1 MSSTKTFVSLKQK
14 YDRIVILVDMDCFY
28 CQVEEQLDSKLA
40 GKPIAV
46 VQYLENAGI
55 IAVNYTAR
63 AKGVTRHMRE
73 KEAKAACPELICVK
87 VPCLRGK
94 ADLTKYRDAGLEVA
108 KVLQTFTTLLER
120 ASVDE
125 AYLDITESVLKRC
138 TEMNEGKYTFKP
150 EQFVNNHAVGFENFG
165 NFIQNVT
172 ESVGVNNDRISE
184 EDKAAYSM
192 SKLKLLIGASIVT
205 EIRQAVRDKT
215 GYTCSAGIAHN
226 KILAKFT
233 AGLNKPNKQT
243 ILPIDSISGL
253 FMDLP
258 ISKVKSL
265 GGKLGEE
272 ICTSLSIKTM
282 NDLLAFSEIELKQ
295 RFEERVGSWLFLMAR
310 GIDLEQVTPKFN
322 AKSISCSKRFAGKN
336 AITSIHTLNHWLKEL
351 SQEIIERL
359 EKDSLENDRTSRHMT
374 VSFTQQIGKKD
385 VASSRNCPLNGSTV
399 NAFDIDRMTKETF
412 DTIKRSTDKFLKA
425 EGMVIMMNPIK
436 FLGITAGKF
445 ENNDATSGSVQSMFK
460 NHNKKPLSVNTS
472 NTSPKSSD
480 SISNVPSSVH
490 DSLKKYQVPKK
501 DKMMSTFL
509 SPKRNISGNADE
521 SFENCKEDTPEKVIP
536 DTMKK
541 EYDTNEENPHDLNNS
556 KISHGKEKEC
566 SEDTKQSLI
575 PINESIELIETLE
588 EDIEL
593 VSENIDQPTSEEYET
608 LDDFI
613 SDMAASMDVEQP
625 VKDFEK
631 ISNCATE
638 ELTVEPQNTTTP
650 EETPCSSSSLLYND
664 KKSDYTETYAEFYK
678 PVTIEDLI
686 AHETCTECGKS
697 IPLIHMTSHVD
708 HHFALQLS
716 QQFRT
721 EFREQLKSR
730 PVTTQP
736 TTSKATSTK
745 SKIPTVLK
753 PPTNSIHK
761 YTIKENLDSK
771 ESDDVNKIKC
781 EKCSKYIDNIKYAE
795 HLDYHYA
802 QSLRTLDRE
811 PAAITKP
818 SENGKRKKPASKKDA
833 PKMKSLKSFFN

>member
-1 MSSTKTFVSLKQK
+1 MGSTKTFVTLKQK

-28 CQVEEQLDSKLA
+28 CQVEEQLDSKLK

-150 EQFVNNHAVGFENFG
+150 EQFVNNHAVGFDNFG

-172 ESVGVNNDRISE
+172 ESVGVDNDRISE
-184 EDKAAYSM
+184 EDKAAYGM

-253 FMDLP
+253 FQDLP

-272 ICTSLSIKTM
+272 ICTSLNIKTM
-282 NDLLAFSEIELKQ
+282 NDLLVFSEIELKQ
-295 RFEERVGSWLFLMAR
+295 RFEERVGSWLYLMAR

-374 VSFTQQIGKKD
+374 VSFTQQIGNKD
-385 VASSRNCPLNGSTV
+385 VASSRNCPLNGTTV

-412 DTIKRSTDKFLKA
+412 DTIRRSTDKFLKG
-425 EGMVIMMNPIK
+425 EGMVIMTNPIK

-445 ENNDATSGSVQSMFK
+445 ENNDSSSGSVQSMFK
-460 NHNKKPLSVNTS
+460 NHTKKPLAVNSS
-472 NTSPKSSD
+472 NISPKPSVPAVKTSS
-480 SISNVPSSVH
+480 VPSSVH

-509 SPKRNISGNADE
+509 SPKQDTTEVADE
-521 SFENCKEDTPEKVIP
+521 IIENCKEEVAEEIIPEIVQNIDIP
-536 DTMKK
+536 TKGKRLSKFFVHKSPSEASFNMNNSSMQEEME
-541 EYDTNEENPHDLNNS
+541 EYDDSEMKLPSDEECAQEVN
-556 KISHGKEKEC
+556 
-566 SEDTKQSLI
+566 QSLI
-575 PINESIELIETLE
+575 SITES
-588 EDIEL
+588 
-593 VSENIDQPTSEEYET
+593 
-608 LDDFI
+608 
-613 SDMAASMDVEQP
+613 
-625 VKDFEK
+625 
-631 ISNCATE
+631 
-638 ELTVEPQNTTTP
+638 
-650 EETPCSSSSLLYND
+650 
-664 KKSDYTETYAEFYK
+664 
-678 PVTIEDLI
+678 
-686 AHETCTECGKS
+686 
-697 IPLIHMTSHVD
+697 
-708 HHFALQLS
+708 
-716 QQFRT
+716 QFRT

-736 TTSKATSTK
+736 TTSKANS
-745 SKIPTVLK
+745 SKPKTTTVVK
-753 PPTNSIHK
+753 PPVNSIHK

-771 ESDDVNKIKC
+771 DSDDVNKIKC
-781 EKCSKYIDNIKYAE
+781 ETCSKYIDNDKYAE

-802 QSLRTLDRE
+802 QSLRTLDRA
-811 PAAITKP
+811 PVSVTAITKP
-818 SENGKRKKPASKKDA
+818 SENSKRKKPVPKKDA
-833 PKMKSLKSFFN
+833 PKMKSLKTFFN